1 MRLNGNLLIEI
12 LPLRDLYIQYREHK
26 RLKVFVHK
34 GRTCVTCG
42 REGKLLLISVDKA
55 GGRHVDLYTDDFVL
69 MTVDHIFPRSQAR
82 KAGWGK
88 RAIESLKNKQP
99 MCSPCNGAK
108 GNKMI
113 TNEQHREVRASKNQ
127 RRTGLEIIRQM
138 VYNENIFN
146 KNIEG
151 LV

>member
-1 MRLNGNLLIEI
+1 
-12 LPLRDLYIQYREHK
+12 
-26 RLKVFVHK
+26 
-34 GRTCVTCG
+34 
-42 REGKLLLISVDKA
+42 
-55 GGRHVDLYTDDFVL
+55 